1 MYLETFMYINS
12 VFSTC
17 EKFWEPLVIS
27 VLQYQVLTR
36 AGVLSPVTPVLVG
49 EIGLSRTK
57 QEGSSQPPLSY
68 SPISALHKC
77 SQALFLHKSLLSCG
91 SSAATRSPS
100 HLLWGYWWATSKI
113 CARHILCNPAT
124 ALHVPLW
131 FSLYVWKS
139 RKKIPMLSISLIR
152 DWGAQIPV

>member
-1 MYLETFMYINS
+1 MYINS
-12 VFSTC
+12 VFSTY
-17 EKFWEPLVIS
+17 EKFWEPLVIP

-36 AGVLSPVTPVLVG
+36 AGILSPVTPVLVG
-49 EIGLSRTK
+49 EIRLSGTK

-77 SQALFLHKSLLSCG
+77 SQALFLHRSLLSCG

-100 HLLWGYWWATSKI
+100 HLLWGFWWATSKI
-113 CARHILCNPAT
+113 STRHILCNPAT
-124 ALHVPLW
+124 ALYVPLW

-139 RKKIPMLSISLIR
+139 RKKIRMLSISLIW
-152 DWGAQIPV
+152 DWGTQIPV